1 MLHERP
7 RAIGDLGSGIW
18 DLGWDQGTA
27 GWPRVSVLLMHDCSL
42 RPIEERDFGAVAELA
57 RAIWLAHYVTI
68 ITTAQIEY
76 MLQGR
81 FTAENLRRYLHSSE
95 RWMDVLECDA
105 ALAGYTSYALTSDP
119 AEVKLEQLYLL
130 PQLHGRGY
138 GRQMLEHVEQAARRE
153 GARRLV
159 LQVNKR
165 NDQALAFYRRASF
178 TVREEAVFDVG
189 QGYVMDDYVM
199 VKELNSVSGCNR

>member
-1 MLHERP
+1 MNDCAIRP
-7 RAIGDLGSGIW
+7 L
-18 DLGWDQGTA
+18 
-27 GWPRVSVLLMHDCSL
+27 
-42 RPIEERDFGAVAELA
+42 EERDFAAVAELA
-57 RAIWLAHYVTI
+57 RTIWLTHYVTI
-68 ITTAQIEY
+68 ITTAQIDY
-76 MLQGR
+76 MLQDR

-95 RWMDVLECDA
+95 RWMDVLECDG

-119 AEVKLEQLYLL
+119 GDVKLEQLYLL
-130 PQLHGRGY
+130 PQLHGRGF
-138 GRQMLEHVEQAARRE
+138 GRQMLRHVEGAARRE

-165 NDQALAFYRRASF
+165 NNKALAFYRRASF

-199 VKELNSVSGCNR
+199 AKELGTVK